1 MTTQFV
7 NKRAIDTEELF
18 QIINNSDGIYE
29 STLLK
34 MLQCNRISLES
45 RLKTLE
51 KNKMITKQKLG
62 KYFFYTNHFDSK
74 NLSLLDSQANIIQKL
89 VDYAMFTE
97 TIQIITKDNN
107 YKEVYLSAYA
117 TGKINFKTNE
127 QLKQIANVRYN
138 QLISKEDMNWYLEFL
153 KNILTKFPVKISNI
167 TNKLDSHYH
176 TNSLDA
182 VEILSIPNIEYIPI
196 LEAKLDDFSYKK
208 IAGNTYY
215 IRDDILLYI
224 ESENRI
230 CYFDKIQNRQ
240 YELKRISSIMDFFYV
255 LAKNSKSKNTFY
267 FSSDTIELNTAH
279 HLYIKSQ
286 QNKKKFNTV
295 QLKKNKQKAQS

>member
-34 MLQCNRISLES
+34 ILQCNRISLES

-107 YKEVYLSAYA
+107 YKEIYLSAYSS
-117 TGKINFKTNE
+117 GKLNFKTNE
-127 QLKQIANVRYN
+127 QLKKIANVRYN
-138 QLISKEDMNWYLEFL
+138 QLTSVEERDWYLEFL
-153 KNILTKFPVKISNI
+153 KNELTKCPIRLSSI
-167 TNKLDSHYH
+167 TNKLGFHYH
-176 TNSLDA
+176 TDSLDT

-208 IAGNTYY
+208 IAGNTDY

-255 LAKNSKSKNTFY
+255 LAKNSKSKDTFY
-267 FSSDTIELNTAH
+267 FSSNTNELDTAH
-279 HLYIKSQ
+279 QLYNKSQ

-295 QLKKNKQKAQS
+295 QLKKNKQKVQS

>member
-29 STLLK
+29 SALLK
-34 MLQCNRISLES
+34 ILQCNRISLES

-107 YKEVYLSAYA
+107 YKEIYLSACSS
-117 TGKINFKTNE
+117 GKLNFKTNE
-127 QLKQIANVRYN
+127 QLKKIANVRYN
-138 QLISKEDMNWYLEFL
+138 QLTSVEERDWYLEFL
-153 KNILTKFPVKISNI
+153 KNELTKCPIRLSSI
-167 TNKLDSHYH
+167 TNKLGFHYH
-176 TNSLDA
+176 TDSLDT
-182 VEILSIPNIEYIPI
+182 VEILSIPNTEYIPMV
-196 LEAKLDDFSYKK
+196 EARLDDFSYKRLEQ
-208 IAGNTYY
+208 NTYY
-215 IRDDILLYI
+215 IRNDMLLYI
-224 ESENRI
+224 QSENKF

>member
-1 MTTQFV
+1 MATQFV

-51 KNKMITKQKLG
+51 KNKMITKQKIG
-62 KYFFYTNHFDSK
+62 KHFFYTNHFDSK
-74 NLSLLDSQANIIQKL
+74 NLSILDSQANIIQKL

-138 QLISKEDMNWYLEFL
+138 QLTSVEERDWYLEFL
-153 KNILTKFPVKISNI
+153 KNELTKFPIRISSV
-167 TNKLDSHYH
+167 TNKFDFHYH
-176 TNSLDA
+176 TNSLDT
-182 VEILSIPNIEYIPI
+182 VEILSIPNTEYIPM
-196 LEAKLDDFSYKK
+196 LEERLDDFSYKNLEK
-208 IAGNTYY
+208 NAHFV
-215 IRDDILLYI
+215 RDDILLYI
-224 ESENRI
+224 ESEHSF
-230 CYFDKIQNRQ
+230 CYFDKIQNRK

-255 LAKNSKSKNTFY
+255 LAKNSKSKDTFY

-279 HLYIKSQ
+279 RLYIKSQ

>member
-18 QIINNSDGIYE
+18 QLIDNSDGIYE

-107 YKEVYLSAYA
+107 YKEVYLSAYV
-117 TGKINFKTNE
+117 TGKINFN
-127 QLKQIANVRYN
+127 
-138 QLISKEDMNWYLEFL
+138 
-153 KNILTKFPVKISNI
+153 
-167 TNKLDSHYH
+167 
-176 TNSLDA
+176 
-182 VEILSIPNIEYIPI
+182 
-196 LEAKLDDFSYKK
+196 
-208 IAGNTYY
+208 
-215 IRDDILLYI
+215 
-224 ESENRI
+224 
-230 CYFDKIQNRQ
+230 
-240 YELKRISSIMDFFYV
+240 
-255 LAKNSKSKNTFY
+255 
-267 FSSDTIELNTAH
+267 
-279 HLYIKSQ
+279 
-286 QNKKKFNTV
+286 
-295 QLKKNKQKAQS
+295 

>member
-34 MLQCNRISLES
+34 ILQCNRISLES

-107 YKEVYLSAYA
+107 YKEIYLSAYSS
-117 TGKINFKTNE
+117 GKLNFKTNE
-127 QLKQIANVRYN
+127 QLKKIANVRYN
-138 QLISKEDMNWYLEFL
+138 QLTSVEERDWYLEFL
-153 KNILTKFPVKISNI
+153 KNELTKCPIRLSSI
-167 TNKLDSHYH
+167 TNKLGFHYH
-176 TNSLDA
+176 TDSLDT

-208 IAGNTYY
+208 IAGNTDY

-255 LAKNSKSKNTFY
+255 LAKNSKSKDTFY
-267 FSSDTIELNTAH
+267 FSSNTNELDTAH
-279 HLYIKSQ
+279 QLYNKSQ